1 MIRLD
6 DATGDIL
13 LARLKQLGAHAL
25 TNITSRLYY
34 IDFKFEPD
42 IKVSYVYNINA
53 KDQYFLQRISPYPLS
68 EGIFSNHEE
77 IVDFIE
83 WDIKQFKNASHS
95 TNFKRF
101 LEINNTLSLVEH
113 NIENLFLNYNVP
125 KESIDLFH
133 DQLTTL
139 NASVQKAQEKSTPI
153 MLPES

>member
-6 DATGDIL
+6 DTTGDIL
-13 LARLKQLGAHAL
+13 LARIKQLGANAL

-53 KDQYFLQRISPYPLS
+53 KDQYFLQRISPYPLP
-68 EGIFSNHEE
+68 EGLFSNHEE
-77 IVDFIE
+77 IINFIE
-83 WDIKQFKNASHS
+83 RDIKKFQNASHS
-95 TNFKRF
+95 SNFKRF

-113 NIENLFLNYNVP
+113 NIEHLFLNYNVP

-133 DQLTTL
+133 DQLTNL
-139 NASVQKAQEKSTPI
+139 NVSVQKAQNKSTHILLSEP
-153 MLPES
+153 